1 MPLVHAQ
8 SMLET
13 AGQSRPANNAVCCS
27 ELEKE
32 TKANAVL
39 FRNAF
44 GTAPKKRS
52 GILSALGFPNAFDTY
67 LKNPANTNVVFWG
80 NKLLALY
87 EVTGQSAYPFS
98 ITGCTT

>member
-1 MPLVHAQ
+1 MWHSLGYLSSKQ
-8 SMLET
+8 GGLSQLGNT
-13 AGQSRPANNAVCCS
+13 AMRCS

-32 TKANAVL
+32 ADADAVL

-52 GILSALGFPNAFDTY
+52 GILSALGLPNAFDTY

-87 EVTGQSAYPFS
+87 EVS
-98 ITGCTT
+98 

>member
-1 MPLVHAQ
+1 MHGLGCLRSKQ
-8 SMLET
+8 S
-13 AGQSRPANNAVCCS
+13 GHSRLGNIALWCS

-32 TKANAVL
+32 ADADAVL

-52 GILSALGFPNAFDTY
+52 GILSALGLPNAFDTY

-87 EVTGQSAYPFS
+87 EVR
-98 ITGCTT
+98 

>member
-1 MPLVHAQ
+1 M
-8 SMLET
+8 
-13 AGQSRPANNAVCCS
+13 CCS

-32 TKANAVL
+32 TKADAVL

-67 LKNPANTNVVFWG
+67 LKNPANTNVVYWG

-87 EVTGQSAYPFS
+87 EVSWQSAYPCGM
-98 ITGCTT
+98 TGCAT

>member
-1 MPLVHAQ
+1 MHDHDCWRSKQGGLSQLGNTP
-8 SMLET
+8 
-13 AGQSRPANNAVCCS
+13 VCCS

-32 TKANAVL
+32 TDANAVL

-52 GILSALGFPNAFDTY
+52 GILSALGLPNAFDTY

-80 NKLLALY
+80 DKLLALY
-87 EVTGQSAYPFS
+87 EVSQS
-98 ITGCTT
+98 